1 MALKLSV
8 AVRDAQN
15 DAIETTVSTAP
26 KLRLLSG
33 AVEANCA
40 ATETGTLL
48 CEITLPSDWL
58 GASSGGVKSKG
69 GTWSGTGAAGAGAG
83 TNVGHFRIV
92 DTAGTTVH
100 LQGTV
105 TVTAGGGDL
114 TMDNINVAQD
124 QAVTVNTFGLTA
136 GNA

>member
-1 MALKLSV
+1 MSLQLSV
-8 AVRDAQN
+8 AARDAQN

-26 KLRLLSG
+26 KLYLLSG

-40 ATETGTLL
+40 AADTGTICAILD
-48 CEITLPSDWL
+48 LPSDWL
-58 GASSGGVKSKG
+58 GASSAGVKSKA
-69 GTWSGTGAAGAGAG
+69 GTWSGVGHANASTG
-83 TNVGHFRIV
+83 TDVGHFRIK

-105 TVTAGGGDL
+105 TVTAGGGDM
-114 TMDNINVAQD
+114 TMDNISVATD
-124 QAVTVNTFGLTA
+124 QAVTVNSFALTA